1 MSLINKMLQ
10 DLESRTDVPGTAN
23 KKNAYEGLK
32 PVKVSSYRSSPR
44 RLIVMVFVVLFI
56 GAGTYAWLQWGDLLF
71 PSEKLAQTKSQS
83 VAIRKALPKSTATP
97 VPAAAPVVVAAMAQ
111 PVVTPPEKQEAPA
124 AATVQAE
131 TRAPTSPAPVPV
143 VVKEEPKAASVA
155 AVQPQK
161 NSATEKT
168 KPVSSDGY
176 WTVVKGETLYGISD
190 KTGIDLWDL
199 SKWNRLGRNHVIH
212 VGQRLRLTPP
222 TASVAQ
228 AQVNPPQ
235 DKKPEKK
242 KAEQKKEK
250 VFVASADTSV
260 VDDGASK
267 APAASV
273 TEPSSLENG
282 VMDKKLKPLSLD
294 EKSEDE
300 YRVGVNFLQ
309 QGRSSDAEKHLRISL
324 SANPDHIKAREL
336 LAGLMLQSGHT
347 QEAQQLL
354 EQGVAKVPAHFPFAQ
369 LLARVY
375 VDHASESKA
384 LAVME
389 ASRKAGSV
397 SADYM
402 AFLAALYQRSGKH
415 ADAVK
420 AYTEAVTLNPQESRS
435 WLGMGI
441 SLEATQD
448 WNAASSA
455 YQRAIDGGTLDS
467 KLLQYAQQ
475 RLKIVKNK

>member
-10 DLESRTDVPGTAN
+10 DLESRADVPGTTAN

-32 PVKVSSYRSSPR
+32 PVKVKSFRSSAG
-44 RLIVMVFVVLFI
+44 RLIIMVFVVLFI

-71 PSEKLAQTKSQS
+71 SSDKLAQAKSPS
-83 VAIRKALPKSTATP
+83 VAIRKAPPKPATMP
-97 VPAAAPVVVAAMAQ
+97 
-111 PVVTPPEKQEAPA
+111 APA
-124 AATVQAE
+124 AATSQTE
-131 TRAPTSPAPVPV
+131 TRAPTPPASAT
-143 VVKEEPKAASVA
+143 VVKEEPKAISVA
-155 AVQPQK
+155 TVQPQK
-161 NSATEKT
+161 NSIAEKT
-168 KPVSSDGY
+168 KPTSNDGY
-176 WTVVKGETLYGISD
+176 WTVAKGETLYGISD
-190 KTGIDLWDL
+190 KTGVELWDL
-199 SKWNRLGRNHVIH
+199 SNWNRLGRNHVIR

-222 TASVAQ
+222 DASVAQ
-228 AQVNPPQ
+228 ANPSP

-242 KAEQKKEK
+242 KTEPKKEK
-250 VFVASADTSV
+250 VFVASADASV
-260 VDDGASK
+260 VDDDASK
-267 APAASV
+267 TPAASA
-273 TEPSSLENG
+273 TEPSSLESG

-309 QGRSSDAEKHLRISL
+309 QGRSSDAEKHLRLSL
-324 SANPDHIKAREL
+324 SANPEHAKAREL
-336 LAGLMLQSGHT
+336 LAGLMLQSGHI

-369 LLARVY
+369 LLARIY

-389 ASRKAGSV
+389 ASRKAGSAN
-397 SADYM
+397 ADYM

-455 YQRAIDGGTLDS
+455 YQRAIDSGTLDS

>member
-10 DLESRTDVPGTAN
+10 DLESRADVPGTTAN

-32 PVKVSSYRSSPR
+32 PVKVKSFRSSAG
-44 RLIVMVFVVLFI
+44 RLIIMVFVVLFI

-71 PSEKLAQTKSQS
+71 SSDKLAQAKSPS
-83 VAIRKALPKSTATP
+83 VAIRKAPPKPATMP
-97 VPAAAPVVVAAMAQ
+97 APAAAPVAVAAMTQ
-111 PVVTPPEKQEAPA
+111 PVMTPSAKQEVAPA
-124 AATVQAE
+124 AATSQTE
-131 TRAPTSPAPVPV
+131 TRAPTPPASAT
-143 VVKEEPKAASVA
+143 VVKEEPKAISVA
-155 AVQPQK
+155 TVQPQK
-161 NSATEKT
+161 NSITEKT
-168 KPVSSDGY
+168 KPTSNDGY
-176 WTVVKGETLYGISD
+176 WTVAKGETLYGISD
-190 KTGIDLWDL
+190 KTGVELWDL
-199 SKWNRLGRNHVIH
+199 SNWNRLGRNHVIR

-222 TASVAQ
+222 DASVAQ
-228 AQVNPPQ
+228 ANPSP

-242 KAEQKKEK
+242 KTEPKKEK
-250 VFVASADTSV
+250 VFVASADASV
-260 VDDGASK
+260 VDDDASK
-267 APAASV
+267 TPAASA
-273 TEPSSLENG
+273 TEPSSLESG

-309 QGRSSDAEKHLRISL
+309 QGRSSDAEKHLRLSL
-324 SANPDHIKAREL
+324 SANPEHAKAREL
-336 LAGLMLQSGHT
+336 LAGLMLQSGHI

-369 LLARVY
+369 LLARIY

-389 ASRKAGSV
+389 ASRKAGSAN
-397 SADYM
+397 ADYM

-455 YQRAIDGGTLDS
+455 YQRAIDSGTLDS